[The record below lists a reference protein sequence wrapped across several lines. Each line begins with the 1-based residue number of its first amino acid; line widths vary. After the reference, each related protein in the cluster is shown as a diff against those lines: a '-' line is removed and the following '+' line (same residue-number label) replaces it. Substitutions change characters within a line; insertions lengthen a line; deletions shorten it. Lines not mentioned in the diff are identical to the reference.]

1 MDEKYKCL
9 HLSLRNFN
17 NNKKM
22 EENFKKVE
30 AKFKFYKKWIDITE
44 REQAVTVD
52 LIINYQNNTF
62 RKQHTQSHFQTNF
75 SCLVE
80 KNIIHDQLV
89 RAIFHDW
96 LKNLFKNKT
105 TPNTVVSPYTSSN
118 PPPMSYA

>member
-44 REQAVTVD
+44 GQQSVTVD

-62 RKQHTQSHFQTNF
+62 S
-75 SCLVE
+75 V
-80 KNIIHDQLV
+80 
-89 RAIFHDW
+89 
-96 LKNLFKNKT
+96 
-105 TPNTVVSPYTSSN
+105 TPNNQVAGKFTFCQGGANSARMWNAVLD
-118 PPPMSYA
+118 AIREAKIFACAELKFDKI